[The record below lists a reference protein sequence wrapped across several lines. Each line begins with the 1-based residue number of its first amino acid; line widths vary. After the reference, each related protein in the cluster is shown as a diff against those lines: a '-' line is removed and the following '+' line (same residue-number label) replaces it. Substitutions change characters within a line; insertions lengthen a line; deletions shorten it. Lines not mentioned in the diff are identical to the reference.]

1 MSAIDGPGGGVRLA
15 AAMNHRAFIVAF
27 LAVMIVGP
35 AVHGRESNM
44 VAGNIRA
51 VKVEGTA
58 WQIVSGSGQRE
69 RLQEGDFLRQGNA
82 VETTGD
88 GGVILLFDNGS
99 TMNLRPNTIFSI
111 DQFLRDPFEAEKVD
125 YTSIKSEPSRSV
137 TKVKVREGTMYF
149 DIPKLDKGSVCDIAN
164 QVGTAGIRG
173 TAGFVAD
180 NSMGVTKGLVQ
191 VQTISGQ
198 TQSLGAGQNTGITPQ
213 GDLGPPP
220 ADAGDNM
227 KGAENNSQNA
237 RQNTPSDAFAGA
249 PQNQAASDASLTPEQ
264 QETLDE
270 AAKEGESALVEAVK
284 EIAGESPES
293 AAAAAAAA
301 AALMPEAA
309 PQIASAAA
317 SAVPQSQA
325 TALAP
330 QIAEAV
336 ASAVPQSQA
345 ASLAP
350 QIAAQVAQAVEGAAA
365 QVAAAVTSAVP
376 NSAPEIAGAVTS
388 AVPSQATAIA
398 QSVAQAAPSQTNSI
412 AQAVTNAAP
421 DADSTAIANAAQQGA
436 QQGSNQSGPTT
447 GATTGQ
453 SSGQPPAL
461 PPGSGG
467 GGGGGSSGGGSI
479 YSN

>member
-1 MSAIDGPGGGVRLA
+1 
-15 AAMNHRAFIVAF
+15 
-27 LAVMIVGP
+27 
-35 AVHGRESNM
+35 M

-249 PQNQAASDASLTPEQ
+249 PQNQTASDASLTPEQ
-264 QETLDE
+264 QEKIDE

-325 TALAP
+325 
-330 QIAEAV
+330 
-336 ASAVPQSQA
+336 

-350 QIAAQVAQAVEGAAA
+350 QIAAQVARAVEGAAA
-365 QVAAAVTSAVP
+365 QVAAAVTSVVP

>member
-1 MSAIDGPGGGVRLA
+1 
-15 AAMNHRAFIVAF
+15 
-27 LAVMIVGP
+27 
-35 AVHGRESNM
+35 M

-264 QETLDE
+264 QEKIDE

-301 AALMPEAA
+301 AVLMPEAA
-309 PQIASAAA
+309 PQIAAAA
-317 SAVPQSQA
+317 A
-325 TALAP
+325 
-330 QIAEAV
+330 QIAPAN
-336 ASAVPQSQA
+336 
-345 ASLAP
+345 AP

-365 QVAAAVTSAVP
+365 QVAAAVTSVVP

-398 QSVAQAAPSQTNSI
+398 QSVAQAAPSQASSI

-447 GATTGQ
+447 GPTTGP
-453 SSGQPPAL
+453 SEGQPPAL

>member
-1 MSAIDGPGGGVRLA
+1 MSAIDRPGEGVKLR

-301 AALMPEAA
+301 AVLMPEAA
-309 PQIASAAA
+309 PQIAAAA
-317 SAVPQSQA
+317 A
-325 TALAP
+325 
-330 QIAEAV
+330 QIAPAN
-336 ASAVPQSQA
+336 
-345 ASLAP
+345 AP

-365 QVAAAVTSAVP
+365 QVAAAVTSVVP

-398 QSVAQAAPSQTNSI
+398 QSVAQAAPSQASSI

-447 GATTGQ
+447 GPTTGP
-453 SSGQPPAL
+453 SEGQPPAL

>member
-1 MSAIDGPGGGVRLA
+1 
-15 AAMNHRAFIVAF
+15 
-27 LAVMIVGP
+27 
-35 AVHGRESNM
+35 M

-301 AALMPEAA
+301 AVLMPEAA
-309 PQIASAAA
+309 PQIAAAA
-317 SAVPQSQA
+317 A
-325 TALAP
+325 
-330 QIAEAV
+330 QIAPAN
-336 ASAVPQSQA
+336 
-345 ASLAP
+345 AP

-365 QVAAAVTSAVP
+365 QVAAAVTSVVP

-398 QSVAQAAPSQTNSI
+398 QSVAQAAPSQASSI

-447 GATTGQ
+447 GPTTGP
-453 SSGQPPAL
+453 SEGQPPAL

>member
-301 AALMPEAA
+301 AVLMPEAA
-309 PQIASAAA
+309 PQIAAAA
-317 SAVPQSQA
+317 A
-325 TALAP
+325 
-330 QIAEAV
+330 QIAPAN
-336 ASAVPQSQA
+336 
-345 ASLAP
+345 AP

-365 QVAAAVTSAVP
+365 QVAAAVTSVVP

-398 QSVAQAAPSQTNSI
+398 QSVAQAAPSQASSI

-447 GATTGQ
+447 GPTTGP
-453 SSGQPPAL
+453 SEGQPPAL

>member
-198 TQSLGAGQNTGITPQ
+198 TQSLGAGQSTGITPQ
-213 GDLGPPP
+213 GDLGTPP
-220 ADAGDNM
+220 ADAGNNM

-301 AALMPEAA
+301 AVLMPEAA
-309 PQIASAAA
+309 PQIAAAA
-317 SAVPQSQA
+317 A
-325 TALAP
+325 
-330 QIAEAV
+330 QIAPAN
-336 ASAVPQSQA
+336 
-345 ASLAP
+345 AP

-365 QVAAAVTSAVP
+365 QVAAAVTSVVP

-398 QSVAQAAPSQTNSI
+398 QSVAQAAPSQASSI

-447 GATTGQ
+447 GPTTGP
-453 SSGQPPAL
+453 SEGQPPAL